1 MRATPAQAADGD
13 PLFLG
18 FTNFSTDATEIHSS
32 GANPTLVLEASGGD
46 AALRASNVVG
56 GGVLGQAS
64 GNAIGVSGFSPE
76 GIGVQGISEGNGAPA
91 MSGTSD
97 NGDGVVGEGLFTGNG
112 VHGICH
118 DASSAGVLGENDFT
132 GNGVHGIAHSD
143 QGVGVFGKN
152 DAGVAVRGAS
162 SASGAAVVGVNSAS
176 DPDALGVS
184 GDGVVGVSG
193 QGTSEGVSGQSTDG
207 VGVSGTSNSS
217 TGVRG
222 VTSGDGQAG
231 VVGQASSTGGI
242 GVSGAS
248 TGANGIGVNGVGS
261 TGVHGRPLSGGTG
274 VVAEAAPDGSGLALQ
289 TRGPAAFSLSGVL
302 NVTANGKSGV
312 VTGVSLRAVSFVL
325 ATMQN
330 DVGVSVSS
338 AVPDVAGSKI
348 TINLSK
354 AVPAGKT
361 AKIAWFVVN

>member
-1 MRATPAQAADGD
+1 VPTDDETSASKSSSRSRRELIAGAAGAVGVLAVESLMRATPAQAADGD

-46 AALRASNVVG
+46 AALRASNIVG

-76 GIGVQGISEGNGAPA
+76 GIGVRGISEGNGSPA
-91 MSGTSD
+91 VSGTSD

-118 DASSAGVLGENDFT
+118 DASSAGVFGENDFT

-152 DAGVAVRGAS
+152 DAGVAVYGAS
-162 SASGAAVVGVNSAS
+162 GASGAAVVGVNSAS

-184 GDGVVGVSG
+184 GEGVVGVSG
-193 QGTSEGVSGQSTDG
+193 QGTSEGVSGQSADG
-207 VGVSGTSNSS
+207 V
-217 TGVRG
+217 
-222 VTSGDGQAG
+222 
-231 VVGQASSTGGI
+231 
-242 GVSGAS
+242 
-248 TGANGIGVNGVGS
+248 GVNGVGS
-261 TGVHGRPLSGGTG
+261 TGVRGRPLSGGTG

-289 TRGPAAFSLSGVL
+289 THGPAAFSLSGVL

-312 VTGVSLRAVSFVL
+312 VTGVSLRAMSFVL